1 MEVKS
6 DEGGEGAVNRLFDM
20 QVEEVSLV
28 DRAAN
33 RHRFLVV
40 KRDEDGGE
48 AEGEQ
53 ACSNDAIEDASGGQ
67 KEHDLGSPAAASDRS
82 EEHADDV
89 DAEPKGALASATAAL
104 EALTAAV
111 AELRGDPTVAVLRT
125 LAEGALSRAKE
136 PEKPASPKPTETHVR
151 QPSVPDLEGIVGV
164 LRSLAE
170 RIGRLEKRFGT
181 PNSRESAAKRAPDTG
196 EVGWPMDMNAPLDRG
211 SVDGSVSFHDV

>member
-6 DEGGEGAVNRLFDM
+6 DEGGEEAVNRLFDM

-40 KRDEDGGE
+40 KRDEDSGD

-67 KEHDLGSPAAASDRS
+67 KEHDPGTPAAAADRS

-125 LAEGALSRAKE
+125 LAEGALSRAKK
-136 PEKPASPKPTETHVR
+136 PEESASPQAQAK

-164 LRSLAE
+164 LRNLAE

>member
-6 DEGGEGAVNRLFDM
+6 DEGGEETVNRLFDM

-53 ACSNDAIEDASGGQ
+53 ACSSDAIEDTPGGQ

-82 EEHADDV
+82 EEHVDDV
-89 DAEPKGALASATAAL
+89 DGEPKGALASATAAL

-125 LAEGALSRAKE
+125 LAEGALSRAKK
-136 PEKPASPKPTETHVR
+136 PEEPASPQAK

-170 RIGRLEKRFGT
+170 RIGRLEKCFGT

>member
-6 DEGGEGAVNRLFDM
+6 EGAEGAVNRLFDM

-40 KRDEDGGE
+40 KRDEDSGD

-53 ACSNDAIEDASGGQ
+53 ACSSDAIGDTPGGQ
-67 KEHDLGSPAAASDRS
+67 KEHDLGSPAAADRS

-136 PEKPASPKPTETHVR
+136 PENPASPKPTETHVK

-170 RIGRLEKRFGT
+170 RIGRLEKCFGT